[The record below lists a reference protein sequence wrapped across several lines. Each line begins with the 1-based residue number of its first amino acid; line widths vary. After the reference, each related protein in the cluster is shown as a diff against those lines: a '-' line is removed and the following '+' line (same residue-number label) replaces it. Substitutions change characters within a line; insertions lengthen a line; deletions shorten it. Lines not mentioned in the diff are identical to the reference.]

1 MPAPVAAV
9 VEVPVEPPTSVA
21 TVSVPGAPAAPAI
34 VFGEEGDFW
43 HSTVQQMV
51 ATDTVTGLARELAL
65 QSQLVSHADSR
76 WVIRIERESL
86 NQPMSRE
93 RLRVALDAISPGAS
107 LDVEVGQVVD
117 SPGKRNAAATAE
129 KQRIAEEIILGD
141 PLVQSLMRDYGAKI
155 VPGTLKPL

>member
-1 MPAPVAAV
+1 M
-9 VEVPVEPPTSVA
+9 
-21 TVSVPGAPAAPAI
+21 
-34 VFGEEGDFW
+34 
-43 HSTVQQMV
+43 
-51 ATDTVTGLARELAL
+51 ARELAL

-93 RLRVALDAISPGAS
+93 RLRVALDVISPGAV

-117 SPGKRNAAATAE
+117 SPGRRNASATAE

>member
-1 MPAPVAAV
+1 
-9 VEVPVEPPTSVA
+9 
-21 TVSVPGAPAAPAI
+21 
-34 VFGEEGDFW
+34 
-43 HSTVQQMV
+43 MV
-51 ATDTVTGLARELAL
+51 ATDAVTGLARELAL

-93 RLRVALDAISPGAS
+93 RLRTALEALSPGAN
-107 LDVEVGQVVD
+107 LEIEVGPVQD
-117 SPGKRNAAATAE
+117 SPGRRNAAATAE